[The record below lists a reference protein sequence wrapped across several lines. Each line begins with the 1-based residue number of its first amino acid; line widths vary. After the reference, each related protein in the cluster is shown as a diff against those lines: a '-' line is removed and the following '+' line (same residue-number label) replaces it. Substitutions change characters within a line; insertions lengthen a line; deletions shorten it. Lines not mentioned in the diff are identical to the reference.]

1 MDKDKELAKE
11 KLKSLSFSGKIQH
24 IWEYYKY
31 RIIFFAFVIF
41 ALSYTI
47 YTKVTEIDYAIDV
60 MVFSEDT
67 NVEKTEE
74 NMEELFSK
82 WLCDSYKDGEE
93 YPVNADVTMRPEMNK
108 YTMESVLAVNTK
120 ITANLAAGQK
130 VGFIFDEVIYKE
142 FFIDGDYSYL
152 EDKEYSG
159 ELGDNAKK
167 LLGLNKSIKYYYV
180 TAYTQ
185 NVEKGFKD
193 AVDVYEKSKIIF
205 KKLKELK

>member
-93 YPVNADVTMRPEMNK
+93 YSVNADVTMRPEMNK
-108 YTMESVLAVNTK
+108 YTLESVLAVNTK

-167 LLGLNKSIKYYYV
+167 LLGLNKNIKYYYV